1 MLSLDPFIDA
11 WTLGDLI
18 RKGEL
23 RPREVAEF
31 FLARIERLNPD
42 LGAYMI
48 VTAERALADAARIE
62 GERDRARELPLY
74 GVPYSLKDLTPIR
87 EIPNTLGSK
96 NYADS
101 IPPEDAI
108 IAMRLRDAGGILLGK
123 TATPE
128 FGGRPTT
135 EGGLCG
141 IAHNPWHAQYNAGGS
156 SGGAAAQVAAGL
168 GPLAEGSDGGGSI
181 RGPASNCGV
190 VGIKPS
196 RGRLTYAPH
205 RGEAWGGFA
214 TRGPIARSVRDA
226 ALMLDV
232 LAGPVV
238 GDPYWAAPPARPF
251 AEAPRAAPRK
261 LRLAAIAETKLG
273 PVDPDVAAAFDS
285 ACAAMRELGHRV
297 ENLALDPGAMLLD
310 CARSLI
316 CVGIAAIPIADLA
329 AVDPVVREMYHHG
342 KKLSAADYV
351 NLVAVMHNTARAIV
365 QALDPF
371 DALLTPTMTMPP
383 MRNGTFPSRPERYL
397 DELWTWIAFEY
408 PANATGQPALTV
420 PAGFSRGGLPIGFQI
435 VGRPAGEFD
444 LIALAA
450 QYEAARPWAHLRPRG
465 FGESRS

>member
-1 MLSLDPFIDA
+1 MLSLDPYIEA
-11 WTLGDLI
+11 WELRDLI
-18 RKGEL
+18 RKGDL

-31 FLARIERLNPD
+31 FLARIERLNPT
-42 LGAYMI
+42 LGAYMTI
-48 VTAERALADAARIE
+48 TAERALADGGRMEAESR
-62 GERDRARELPLY
+62 RAFELPLY
-74 GVPYSLKDLTPIR
+74 GVPYSLKDLTPTR
-87 EIPNTLGSK
+87 EFRTTLGSK

-101 IPPEDAI
+101 IPAADAV
-108 IAMRLRDAGGILLGK
+108 IAARLRDAGGVLLGK
-123 TATPE
+123 TTTPE

-141 IAHNPWHAQYNAGGS
+141 VAHNPWNAEYNAGGS
-156 SGGAAAQVAAGL
+156 SGGAAAQIAAGL

-190 VGIKPS
+190 VGLKPS

-214 TRGPIARSVRDA
+214 TRGPVARTVRDA

-251 AEAPRAAPRK
+251 AEAPRAAARK
-261 LRLAAIAETKLG
+261 LRLAAICETKLG
-273 PVDPDVAAAFDS
+273 PVDPDVAASFES

-297 ENLALDPGAMLLD
+297 ELIALDPGAMLLD
-310 CARSLI
+310 CARALI
-316 CVGIAAIPIADLA
+316 CVGIAAIPIADLES
-329 AVDPVVREMYHHG
+329 VDPVVREMYQHG
-342 KKLSAADYV
+342 KNLSAAEYV

-365 QALDPF
+365 QALDPY

-383 MRNGTFPSRPERYL
+383 MRSDTFPSSPERYL

-408 PANATGQPALTV
+408 PANATGQPAITL
-420 PAGFSRGGLPIGFQI
+420 PAGFSRDGLPIGVQI

-450 QYEAARPWAHLRPRG
+450 QYETARPWRHLRPRS
-465 FGESRS
+465 FSASNS